1 MLFNFDLFIIILAY
15 IVFGGLSAYTLY
27 IIFPT
32 LFKSSIERFFN
43 KFKIALIRLSFA
55 GTISTR
61 VNSKTTEVELSDEEL
76 NSLLEFV
83 FRETG
88 NSYQISAAY
97 LQSLGLYTESVVRYL
112 EALGITIIS

>member
-1 MLFNFDLFIIILAY
+1 MLFNFNLFIEILAI

-27 IIFPT
+27 IILPT
-32 LFKSSIERFFN
+32 SFRSSIEGLNN
-43 KFKIALIRLSFA
+43 KFKIAFLRLSFA
-55 GTISTR
+55 GTVSTR

-76 NSLLEFV
+76 NSLLEVV
-83 FRETG
+83 FRETAH
-88 NSYQISAAY
+88 SYQISAAY